1 MKYIQWLII
10 VGWALFF
17 GKNSLNAQNLTQYEY
32 WIDNDYAGR
41 ITTNFSGTNVI
52 ETHSFTAV
60 PQGLHAVHYRAKDDN
75 SAWSSVVTGM
85 YLFAQTNL
93 LAYEYWFDNNYA
105 NKVVVNLPVA
115 STDSIF
121 SLPPNILS
129 GGNCGLFNSIHIRFK
144 QSSTGWSSVFSYKG
158 LPCTDNALVAYRT
171 WFDADYA
178 NVNTIQ
184 LPAPIPTLQGNII
197 LNTTGLVLGQTYQ
210 LRTQFKD
217 NKNNWSSVITKS
229 YIHTNVA
236 NEKPLEYATFTVYPN
251 PSNGIFHLNLNDFQ
265 GEKITFGVMDIKGKT
280 IIESTIEN
288 VSNASPVSF
297 SLKDYPQG
305 VYIIKLT
312 TQKGISISRI
322 VKE

>member
-1 MKYIQWLII
+1 MNQMKFII
-10 VGWALFF
+10 AAILGLFL
-17 GKNSLNAQNLTQYEY
+17 GLNSLTAQNLTKYEY
-32 WIDNDYAGR
+32 WIDNDFAGR
-41 ITTNFSGTNVI
+41 ITANFSGTNVI
-52 ETHSFTAV
+52 ETHNFTAV

-75 SAWSSVVTGM
+75 GAWSSVVTGM

-105 NKVVVNLPVA
+105 NKVVVNLPAA

-144 QSSTGWSSVFSYKG
+144 QSLTGWSSVFSYKG

-171 WFDADYA
+171 WFDADYT
-178 NVNTIQ
+178 NVNTVQ
-184 LPAPIPTLQGNII
+184 LPAPVSTLQGNII

-217 NKNNWSSVITKS
+217 NKNNWSSVITKP
-229 YIHTNVA
+229 YIHANVS
-236 NEKPLEYATFTVYPN
+236 NENATEYATFTVYPN
-251 PSNGIFHLNLNDFQ
+251 PNNGIFNLRLDNFQ
-265 GEKITFGVMDIKGKT
+265 GENVAFCIMDITGKT
-280 IIESTIEN
+280 ISETFIDN
-288 VSNASPVSF
+288 VTNAQPIRFNLSN
-297 SLKDYPQG
+297 YPQG
-305 VYIIKLT
+305 VYTIKLT
-312 TQKGISISRI
+312 TQKGISTSKI